1 MKRAA
6 VYSFFESY
14 NIGDVLIAEQI
25 EKIFSPHMECE
36 FFDISSGKPSEV
48 CGLRQLSPNENKSDR
63 KSFKT
68 RLLSVPILKTIITSL
83 LFLRSK
89 GYLEIVSAAQDSD
102 VAIFAGGNIIM
113 ELSTLPTSIITLYRT
128 IKALKKQNKKV
139 CFCFC
144 GVGPFAS
151 ELSRK
156 MAKKI
161 ILYADFISVRDQY
174 SLSQVKQ
181 LVPSKAVEVWPDPVL
196 SFSPELD
203 AVEKNGIGVN
213 VYFGNSKNSKDGM
226 CDAYVTCIEELR
238 KKHPQKPI
246 YLFSSELTDVTDI
259 KRVCEWFS
267 CDPFVEYKGISSK
280 EELFSFFSEIEFV
293 LGARMHTLI
302 TATIS
307 DIPTVSIA
315 WQGKVASMMEL
326 LGWAEYN
333 LDMGDFVSE
342 PWRVSELIQKR
353 IDNKEKCSK
362 EIRYKLSEIKDSL
375 NKQIENFIL
384 MLEE

>member
-1 MKRAA
+1 M
-6 VYSFFESY
+6 
-14 NIGDVLIAEQI
+14 
-25 EKIFSPHMECE
+25 
-36 FFDISSGKPSEV
+36 
-48 CGLRQLSPNENKSDR
+48 
-63 KSFKT
+63 
-68 RLLSVPILKTIITSL
+68 
-83 LFLRSK
+83 
-89 GYLEIVSAAQDSD
+89 
-102 VAIFAGGNIIM
+102 
-113 ELSTLPTSIITLYRT
+113 
-128 IKALKKQNKKV
+128 

-151 ELSRK
+151 VLSRK

-161 ILYADFISVRDQY
+161 ISYADFISVRDKY

-181 LVPSKAVEVWPDPVL
+181 LVPLKAVEVWPDPVL

-213 VYFGNSKNSKDGM
+213 VYFGNSKNSRDEM
-226 CDAYVTCIEELR
+226 YDAYVTCIEELR
-238 KKHPQKPI
+238 KKYPQKPI
-246 YLFSSELTDVTDI
+246 YLFSSELTDVTDV
-259 KRVCEWFS
+259 KRVCERFS
-267 CDPFVEYKGISSK
+267 CDPFVEHKDISSK

-326 LGWAEYN
+326 LGVSEYN